1 MKPIITTPATNST
14 QRGFTLIELMIVV
27 AIIAILAAVGYPSYT
42 QYTIK
47 AKRSAAQS
55 YLLSVANKQEQYILD
70 ARRYAG
76 IDTVPGDDTGL
87 ALLNMLPVP
96 SDVSANYNITVEAVM
111 LTPPSYRIIAT
122 PFGGQLINDTAC
134 RNQTL
139 DQAGTKG
146 IAPNANGNPT
156 GTVATCW

>member
-70 ARRYAG
+70 ARAYAG
-76 IDTVPGDDTGL
+76 VVADPGDATGL
-87 ALLNMLPVP
+87 LTLGLVTLLMPVP
-96 SDVSANYNITVEAVM
+96 PPEVSNNYSITVGAVT
-111 LTPPSYRIIAT
+111 LAPPYYKITAT
-122 PFGGQLINDTAC
+122 PIGGQLTSDLKCGVVSI
-134 RNQTL
+134 
-139 DQAGTKG
+139 DQVGAKLE
-146 IAPNANGNPT
+146 NGT
-156 GTVATCW
+156 GTLADCW